1 MTRGLQK
8 LQAQAKNNEKKAAA
22 GKKSDGKAAAAAAIK
37 YNCQFCKTMRTTN
50 IEAAGRRLTIAVEL
64 RRRRTTPELHA
75 LGFLRG
81 HIVHD
86 VDLTLVDKKMQFS
99 LRVAAEG
106 VEQRAPMS
114 DLQTY
119 REHFDAKHPKLAHPP
134 EFATA

>member
-37 YNCQFCKTMRTTN
+37 YNCQFCK
-50 IEAAGRRLTIAVEL
+50 
-64 RRRRTTPELHA
+64 
-75 LGFLRG
+75 
-81 HIVHD
+81 
-86 VDLTLVDKKMQFS
+86 
-99 LRVAAEG
+99 
-106 VEQRAPMS
+106 APMS